1 MEVTLTPTP
10 VNPDTR
16 VLSMKSATYSK
27 GDKRYMDP
35 RTGRLTNVAELHAHT
50 KAMAKRMEP
59 IQISSFEC

>member
-1 MEVTLTPTP
+1 
-10 VNPDTR
+10 
-16 VLSMKSATYSK
+16 MKSATYSK